1 MSQEVVCPSC
11 RARNRTPVVAAG
23 RPRCG
28 KCRADLPW
36 VVDVTT
42 REFDATVEQ
51 SVVPVLVDVWAP
63 WCGPCR
69 AVAPVLAQL
78 AADRAGTLRIV
89 KVNADAEP
97 ALSSQL
103 GVQGIPTLVLFDKGT
118 EVSRQVGAL
127 PANQLRS
134 WLDSVGPTAGR

>member
-1 MSQEVVCPSC
+1 VAQEVVCPSC
-11 RARNRTPVVAAG
+11 QARNRTPVIAAG

-28 KCRADLPW
+28 KCRTDLPW
-36 VVDVTT
+36 LVDVTT
-42 REFDATVEQ
+42 GEFDAMVEK
-51 SVVPVLVDVWAP
+51 SVLPVLIDVWAP

-78 AADRAGTLRIV
+78 AEERAGVLRIV

-97 ALSSQL
+97 GLSGRL
-103 GVQGIPTLVLFDKGT
+103 GVQGIPTLVLFDKGV

-127 PANQLRS
+127 PANQLRK
-134 WLDSVGPTAGR
+134 WIDGAGPAARR

>member
-1 MSQEVVCPSC
+1 MTQEVVCPSC
-11 RARNRTPVVAAG
+11 QARNRTPVIAAG

-28 KCRADLPW
+28 KCRTDLPW
-36 VVDVTT
+36 LVDVTT
-42 REFDATVEQ
+42 GEFDAMVEK
-51 SVVPVLVDVWAP
+51 SVVPVLIDVWAP

-78 AADRAGTLRIV
+78 AEERAGVLRIV

-97 ALSSQL
+97 GLSGRL
-103 GVQGIPTLVLFDKGT
+103 GVQGIPTLVLFDKGV

-127 PANQLRS
+127 PANQLRK
-134 WLDSVGPTAGR
+134 WIDGAGPAARR